1 MYGEV
6 SSTRQAVHEWFLSV
20 QNPDGRCKPLPLTRQ
35 IIRLRAKLIA
45 KELETQL
52 PQLAKF
58 TASDGWF
65 RSWRWRYSIG
75 KSVRLHGEA
84 GDVDLTAVETE
95 MELLRTKLESFETE
109 CIINMDESAL
119 LYRCLPNRSYV
130 SEGGDARQLGRGTK
144 AMKAK
149 DRLTMVLCVNATGSF
164 KCAPL
169 LIGTAKNPLCFRSGT
184 PCPLPYID
192 QSNGWVD
199 KIRYRHWF
207 QNVFLPAVRNFTSKK
222 VALIMDS
229 CSGHDKE
236 CQDPEGQVTVFFLPP
251 NCTSMYQPLD
261 QGIIGVLKTK
271 YKTKMLMKVTAINLF
286 LFLTMK

>member
-1 MYGEV
+1 
-6 SSTRQAVHEWFLSV
+6 
-20 QNPDGRCKPLPLTRQ
+20 
-35 IIRLRAKLIA
+35 
-45 KELETQL
+45 
-52 PQLAKF
+52 
-58 TASDGWF
+58 
-65 RSWRWRYSIG
+65 
-75 KSVRLHGEA
+75 
-84 GDVDLTAVETE
+84 
-95 MELLRTKLESFETE
+95 
-109 CIINMDESAL
+109 MDESAL

-251 NCTSMYQPLD
+251 NCISMYQPLD

-271 YKTKMLMKVTAINLF
+271 YKTKMLMKVILMLYTYF
-286 LFLTMK
+286 YF